1 MSGDLAGEGD
11 DLKRLSYEEA
21 LKRLEAIVGEME
33 GDDLDLEGLTAH
45 YGQGMRLRK
54 VCLDKLTE
62 AEKKVQKLEESMEAK
77 PSSVLEG
84 GSVPGS

>member
-1 MSGDLAGEGD
+1 MET
-11 DLKRLSYEEA
+11 
-21 LKRLEAIVGEME
+21 IVGEME

-45 YGQGMRLRK
+45 YEKGMQLRK

-62 AEKKVQKLEESMEAK
+62 AENKVQKLEELMGAK

-84 GSVPGS
+84 GSVSSS